1 MYDVIMEAVTKGYIL
16 WGIGL
21 LGLLL
26 RMMFNGYMKS
36 MVKASE
42 NMATTKKKNLR
53 IMKQKYENGK
63 SLGLHRGTGE
73 AFVEKN
79 VRKFRFVA
87 IPLEMWRRS
96 SRFLCI
102 LVTMFMAGSL
112 LYYEI
117 SWRGSPDMI
126 TFMANGF
133 LVCAFL
139 IGIENIFLINN
150 KMEILKANIRDYL
163 ENIPVPRQ
171 QLACG
176 AEGLRQVKRD
186 SLKTEVV
193 GDVLGNEK
201 YNQGIRESAA
211 ADIEEMENPNEISPK
226 PPDNEEALN
235 SFLREFFS

>member
-63 SLGLHRGTGE
+63 SLGIHRGTGE

-79 VRKFRFVA
+79 VRKFKFVA

-102 LVTMFMAGSL
+102 VVTMLMAGSL
-112 LYYEI
+112 LFYEV
-117 SWRGSPDMI
+117 SWRGSPDMV
-126 TFMANGF
+126 TFMTNGF

-139 IGIENIFLINN
+139 MGIENIFLINN

-171 QLACG
+171 QLAYSTQG
-176 AEGLRQVKRD
+176 FGQSRTHSEKKEAVKDDSGGKEGNV
-186 SLKTEVV
+186 
-193 GDVLGNEK
+193 
-201 YNQGIRESAA
+201 GIRESAA
-211 ADIEEMENPNEISPK
+211 ADIGEMDSEVEEDPK
-226 PPDNEEALN
+226 PPDNSAALN